1 MCLVNKIIFVNF
13 LFVPIAALS
22 SDWISLSQDD
32 QSRVFISVDSL
43 DKASTREVQV
53 QVKSVYKNQ
62 RDLMGL
68 SYNVSNNEYL
78 YSCESNLALEKQQ
91 FLFNDEELVWTF
103 PKVINPEKITIKIPD
118 EPLKV
123 ACN

>member
-1 MCLVNKIIFVNF
+1 MRWVNKIIFMNF
-13 LFVPIAALS
+13 LFAPIAALS
-22 SDWISLSQDD
+22 SDWITLSQDD
-32 QSRVFISVDSL
+32 QSRVFISVDPL
-43 DKASTREVQV
+43 DKVSPREVRV
-53 QVKSVYKNQ
+53 QVKSVYTNQ

-68 SYNVSNNEYL
+68 SYNVSKNEYL

-103 PKVINPEKITIKIPD
+103 PKVINPEKINIKIPD

>member
-1 MCLVNKIIFVNF
+1 MRLVNKIIFVNF
-13 LFVPIAALS
+13 LFAPIAALS
-22 SDWISLSQDD
+22 SDWIALSQDD
-32 QSRVFISVDSL
+32 QSRVFISVDPL
-43 DKASTREVQV
+43 DKVSPREVRV
-53 QVKSVYKNQ
+53 QVKSVYTNQ

-68 SYNVSNNEYL
+68 SYNVSKNEYL

-103 PKVINPEKITIKIPD
+103 PKVINPEKINIKMPD

>member
-1 MCLVNKIIFVNF
+1 MRLVNKIIFVNF
-13 LFVPIAALS
+13 LFAPIAALS
-22 SDWISLSQDD
+22 SDWIALSQDD
-32 QSRVFISVDSL
+32 QTRVFISVDPL
-43 DKASTREVQV
+43 DKVSPREVRV
-53 QVKSVYKNQ
+53 QVKSVYTNQ

-68 SYNVSNNEYL
+68 SYNVSKNEYL

-103 PKVINPEKITIKIPD
+103 PKVINPEKINIKMPD

>member
-1 MCLVNKIIFVNF
+1 MAWIGKIIFVNF
-13 LFVPIAALS
+13 LFAPIAALS
-22 SDWISLSQDD
+22 SDWIPLTQDD
-32 QSRVFISVDSL
+32 QSRVFISLVPL
-43 DKASTREVQV
+43 DKASPREVRV
-53 QVKSVYKNQ
+53 QVKSFYTNR

-68 SYNVSNNEYL
+68 SYNISKNEYL

-103 PKVINPEKITIKIPD
+103 PKVIHPEKINIKIPD
-118 EPLKV
+118 EQLKV

>member
-43 DKASTREVQV
+43 DKASPREVQV

-78 YSCESNLALEKQQ
+78 YLCESNLALEKQQ

-103 PKVINPEKITIKIPD
+103 PKVINPEKINIKIPD

>member
-1 MCLVNKIIFVNF
+1 MNWMRKIIFVNF
-13 LFVPIAALS
+13 LFAPAAALC
-22 SDWISLSQDD
+22 SDWIALSQDD

-43 DKASTREVQV
+43 DKASPREVQV

>member
-1 MCLVNKIIFVNF
+1 MRLVNKIIFVNF
-13 LFVPIAALS
+13 LFAPIAALS
-22 SDWISLSQDD
+22 SDWIALSQDD
-32 QSRVFISVDSL
+32 QSRVFISVDPL
-43 DKASTREVQV
+43 DKVSPREVRV
-53 QVKSVYKNQ
+53 QVKSVYTNQ
-62 RDLMGL
+62 HDLMGL
-68 SYNVSNNEYL
+68 SYNVSKNEYL

-103 PKVINPEKITIKIPD
+103 PKVINPEKINIKMPD

>member
-1 MCLVNKIIFVNF
+1 MRLVNKIIFVNF
-13 LFVPIAALS
+13 LFVPTAVLS
-22 SDWISLSQDD
+22 SDWIFLSQDD
-32 QSRVFISVDSL
+32 QSRVFISVDPL
-43 DKASTREVQV
+43 DKVSPREVRV
-53 QVKSVYKNQ
+53 QVKSVYTNQ
-62 RDLMGL
+62 HDLMGL
-68 SYNVSNNEYL
+68 SYNVSKNEYL

-103 PKVINPEKITIKIPD
+103 PKVVNPEKINIKMPD

>member
-1 MCLVNKIIFVNF
+1 MRLVNKIIFVNF
-13 LFVPIAALS
+13 LFVPTAVLS
-22 SDWISLSQDD
+22 SDWIFLSQDD

-43 DKASTREVQV
+43 DKVSPREVRV
-53 QVKSVYKNQ
+53 QVKSVYTNQ

-68 SYNVSNNEYL
+68 SYNVSKNEYL

-103 PKVINPEKITIKIPD
+103 PKVVNLEKINIKMPD

>member
-1 MCLVNKIIFVNF
+1 MAWIGKIIFVNF
-13 LFVPIAALS
+13 LFAPIAALS
-22 SDWISLSQDD
+22 SDWIPLTQDD
-32 QSRVFISVDSL
+32 QSRVFISLVPL
-43 DKASTREVQV
+43 DKASPREVRV
-53 QVKSVYKNQ
+53 QVKSFYTNR

-68 SYNVSNNEYL
+68 SYNISKNEYL

-103 PKVINPEKITIKIPD
+103 PKVINPEKINIKIPD

>member
-1 MCLVNKIIFVNF
+1 MAWIGKIIFVNF
-13 LFVPIAALS
+13 LFAPIAALS
-22 SDWISLSQDD
+22 SDWIPLTQDD
-32 QSRVFISVDSL
+32 QSRVFISLVPL
-43 DKASTREVQV
+43 DKASPREVRV
-53 QVKSVYKNQ
+53 QVKSFYTNR

-68 SYNVSNNEYL
+68 SYNISKNEYL

-103 PKVINPEKITIKIPD
+103 PKVIHPEKINIKIPD

>member
-1 MCLVNKIIFVNF
+1 M
-13 LFVPIAALS
+13 
-22 SDWISLSQDD
+22 
-32 QSRVFISVDSL
+32 
-43 DKASTREVQV
+43 

>member
-1 MCLVNKIIFVNF
+1 MNWMRKIIFVNF
-13 LFVPIAALS
+13 LFAPAAALC
-22 SDWISLSQDD
+22 SDWITLSQDD
-32 QSRVFISVDSL
+32 QSRVFISLDPL
-43 DKASTREVQV
+43 DKASPREVRV
-53 QVKSVYKNQ
+53 QVKSIYTNQ

-68 SYNVSNNEYL
+68 TYNISKNEYL

-103 PKVINPEKITIKIPD
+103 PKVINPEKINIKIPD

>member
-1 MCLVNKIIFVNF
+1 MRLVNKIIFVNF
-13 LFVPIAALS
+13 LFVPTAVLS
-22 SDWISLSQDD
+22 SDWIFLSQDD
-32 QSRVFISVDSL
+32 QSRVFISVDPL
-43 DKASTREVQV
+43 DKVSPREVRV
-53 QVKSVYKNQ
+53 QVKSVYTN
-62 RDLMGL
+62 RHDLMGL
-68 SYNVSNNEYL
+68 SYNVSKNEYL

-103 PKVINPEKITIKIPD
+103 PKVVNPEKINIKMPD

>member
-1 MCLVNKIIFVNF
+1 MAWIGKIIFVNF
-13 LFVPIAALS
+13 LFAPIAALS
-22 SDWISLSQDD
+22 SDWIPLTQDD
-32 QSRVFISVDSL
+32 QSRVFISLVPL
-43 DKASTREVQV
+43 DKASPREVRV
-53 QVKSVYKNQ
+53 QVRSFYTNR

-68 SYNVSNNEYL
+68 SYNISKNEYL

-103 PKVINPEKITIKIPD
+103 PKVIHPEKISIKIPD

>member
-1 MCLVNKIIFVNF
+1 MNWMRNIIFVNF
-13 LFVPIAALS
+13 LFAPAAALC
-22 SDWISLSQDD
+22 SDWIALSQDD
-32 QSRVFISVDSL
+32 QSRVFISLDPL
-43 DKASTREVQV
+43 DKSSPREVRV
-53 QVKSVYKNQ
+53 QVKSIYTNQ

-68 SYNVSNNEYL
+68 SYNISKNEYL

-103 PKVINPEKITIKIPD
+103 PKVIHPEKINIKIPD

>member
-43 DKASTREVQV
+43 DKASPREVQV

>member
-1 MCLVNKIIFVNF
+1 MAWIGKIIFVNF

-22 SDWISLSQDD
+22 SDWIPLTQDD
-32 QSRVFISVDSL
+32 QSRVFISL
-43 DKASTREVQV
+43 DPLGKASPREVRV
-53 QVKSVYKNQ
+53 QVKSIYTNQ

-68 SYNVSNNEYL
+68 SYNISNNEYL

-103 PKVINPEKITIKIPD
+103 PKVINPEKINIKIPD
-118 EPLKV
+118 EPLKM

>member
-1 MCLVNKIIFVNF
+1 MNLFHEIIFVN
-13 LFVPIAALS
+13 LLLMPTLAVS
-22 SDWISLSQDD
+22 SDWTLLSKDD
-32 QSRVFISVDSL
+32 QTSVFINVNPL
-43 DKASTREVQV
+43 DKAGAREVKIQA
-53 QVKSVYKNQ
+53 KSIYTNQ

-68 SYNVSNNEYL
+68 TYNISKNEYL

-103 PKVINPEKITIKIPD
+103 PKVINPEKINIKIPD

>member
-1 MCLVNKIIFVNF
+1 MRLVNKIIFVNF
-13 LFVPIAALS
+13 LFVPTAVLS
-22 SDWISLSQDD
+22 SDWIFLSQDD
-32 QSRVFISVDSL
+32 QSRVFISVDPL
-43 DKASTREVQV
+43 DKVSPREVRV
-53 QVKSVYKNQ
+53 QVKSVYTNQ

-68 SYNVSNNEYL
+68 SYNVSKNEYL

-103 PKVINPEKITIKIPD
+103 PKVVNLEKINIKMPD

>member
-1 MCLVNKIIFVNF
+1 MRLVNKIIFVNF
-13 LFVPIAALS
+13 LFVPTAVLS
-22 SDWISLSQDD
+22 SDWIFLSQDD
-32 QSRVFISVDSL
+32 QSRVFISVDPL
-43 DKASTREVQV
+43 DKVSPREVRV
-53 QVKSVYKNQ
+53 QVKSVYTNQ
-62 RDLMGL
+62 HDLMGL
-68 SYNVSNNEYL
+68 SYNVSKNEYL

-103 PKVINPEKITIKIPD
+103 PKVVNLEKINIKMPD

>member
-1 MCLVNKIIFVNF
+1 MNWMRNIIFVNF
-13 LFVPIAALS
+13 LFLPTVALS
-22 SDWISLSQDD
+22 SNWIFLTEDEQL
-32 QSRVFISVDSL
+32 RVFFSVDSL
-43 DKASTREVQV
+43 DKASPREVQV

-103 PKVINPEKITIKIPD
+103 PKVVNLEKINIKMPD

>member
-1 MCLVNKIIFVNF
+1 MAWIGKIIFVNF
-13 LFVPIAALS
+13 LFAPIAALS
-22 SDWISLSQDD
+22 SDWIPLTQDD
-32 QSRVFISVDSL
+32 QSRVFISLVPL
-43 DKASTREVQV
+43 DKASPREVRV
-53 QVKSVYKNQ
+53 QVKSVYTNQ

>member
-1 MCLVNKIIFVNF
+1 MAWIGKIIFVNF

-22 SDWISLSQDD
+22 SDWIPLTQDD
-32 QSRVFISVDSL
+32 QSRVFISL
-43 DKASTREVQV
+43 DPLGKASPREVRV
-53 QVKSVYKNQ
+53 QVKSIYTNQ

-68 SYNVSNNEYL
+68 SYNISNNEYL

-103 PKVINPEKITIKIPD
+103 PKVINPEKINIKIPD